1 LREIALHILD
11 VAENGITAGADCI
24 RIDVA
29 EARAGNL
36 LTITIADNGRGVM
49 PESVTKLTD
58 PFVTS
63 RTTRR
68 VGLGLALLQAAAQR
82 CEGSL
87 AIDSQIGK
95 GTRITAT
102 FRYDHIDRAPM
113 GDMAGT
119 LITLIM
125 GNAEVDFVYRHH
137 IDDRYFDLD
146 TREIENELGP
156 GYRADPAVLQ
166 HLKQSIKKQLEQLET
181 GV

>member
-1 LREIALHILD
+1 MREIALHILD

-24 RIDVA
+24 HIIVD
-29 EARAGNL
+29 EARVENL
-36 LTITIADNGRGVM
+36 LKIIIEDNGKGVRA
-49 PESVTKLTD
+49 ERVNTLTD

-68 VGLGLALLQAAAQR
+68 VGLGLPLLEAAARR
-82 CEGSL
+82 CEGNLS
-87 AIDSQIGK
+87 IDSQPGK
-95 GTRITAT
+95 GTRITTT

-125 GNAEVDFVYRHH
+125 GNTEVDFVYSHH
-137 IDDRYFDLD
+137 IDGKNFDLD
-146 TREIENELGP
+146 TREIKKELGAL
-156 GYRADPAVLQ
+156 YMTDPAVMY
-166 HLKQSIKKQLEQLET
+166 HLKQTIKTQLEQLEP